1 MKISVYVATSL
12 DGFIAKQNGELD
24 WLPASSGQ
32 EDYGYADFMAEID
45 ALVMGRA
52 TFEKVLTF
60 AAWPYGEKPV
70 FVLSN
75 RPLKLP
81 PSLVGRVRV
90 MPGSPQEIIQAIADW
105 PLPDGRRIEHIY
117 LDGGRT
123 IQGFLREGLV
133 DQLILT
139 RAPVLLGGGLPL
151 FGPLQG
157 EVRLRHVETRAY
169 PDGLVQS
176 RYAVEK

>member
-1 MKISVYVATSL
+1 MKISIYVATSL
-12 DGFIAKQNGELD
+12 DGFIAKENGELD
-24 WLPASSGQ
+24 WLPAPSG
-32 EDYGYADFMAEID
+32 EDYGYADFMAEVD

-60 AAWPYGEKPV
+60 ADWPYGEKPV

-75 RPLKLP
+75 RPLELP
-81 PSLVGRVRV
+81 ADLAHRVRI
-90 MPGSPQEIIQAIADW
+90 MPGSPQEILRAIEDW

-123 IQGFLREGLV
+123 IQSFLREGLV

-139 RAPVLLGGGLPL
+139 RAPVLLGSGLPL

-157 EVRLRHVETRAY
+157 EVRLRHVGTRAY

-176 RYAVEK
+176 CYLVER